1 MGIFFCT
8 LTGAS
13 HKERSESRICEIR
26 ASCFNFLF
34 INPGSS
40 AAGRGVA
47 GPGDFTSGPVG
58 GWLTVSVTGNPPGY
72 IQKSSLDCRLL

>member
-1 MGIFFCT
+1 MGIFSCS

-26 ASCFNFLF
+26 ATGFNFF
-34 INPGSS
+34 INPGNS

-47 GPGDFTSGPVG
+47 GPGPVG

>member
-1 MGIFFCT
+1 MGIFSCS

-13 HKERSESRICEIR
+13 HKERSESRIYEIC
-26 ASCFNFLF
+26 ASGFNFF
-34 INPGSS
+34 INPGNS

-58 GWLTVSVTGNPPGY
+58 GWLTVSVTGNPAGY
-72 IQKSSLDCRLL
+72 LQKSSLDCRLL